1 MHKKRETKVIFQTKT
16 STIKVAAA
24 LLIARYRHTNF
35 VRPEAQNNGRSRQRH
50 ARKRMKKTGHLMTS
64 FAERFCRGFAEELK
78 NDNPQRT

>member
-1 MHKKRETKVIFQTKT
+1 MHKKRETKVIFQTNT

-35 VRPEAQNNGRSRQRH
+35 VRPDEQNNGRSRQRY
-50 ARKRMKKTGHLMTS
+50 ARKRMEKNWP
-64 FAERFCRGFAEELK
+64 FDDQFCRGFAEELK